1 MRGRRVIGRDAM
13 PVLPEDQTAE
23 LGQDMQSYIAFL
35 EKYYPD
41 EVLRVT
47 KEVDPIFEVTAI
59 LWALENQRRYPLV
72 VFENIKG
79 SDMPCV
85 TNVHASFPRLAAA
98 IGLDP
103 ASSVR
108 DFIFEYMKKEAQP
121 IDPKLVETGPVK
133 DVVLTGDD
141 VDVTKLPTLKYHE
154 LDGGQ
159 VDPGFED
166 YRGRYLTL
174 AYDVM
179 KDPDNGIPNV
189 GIYRL
194 QVKSKN
200 KFGIQISETAH
211 GHYIMQKNLRRGQPT
226 EMAAVVGMHPGIEL
240 GCLSFTSFDVDE
252 WTIAGAM
259 LGEPLQMV
267 KCETID
273 VEVPAFAEIVLECE
287 IHPDE
292 REPEAPF
299 GEYPGTYGP
308 ERINPVVYVKAI
320 TMRKNA
326 HYHSSFVG
334 HADNLLLSGVT
345 RNSSIYNTCRIASG
359 AVKSVY
365 VPLSGRCRYIC
376 FVQMEKLIEGDPK
389 NAAMAAFTADP
400 FLKYVIVVDD
410 DVDIM
415 NDSDVLHAIATRV
428 RWDTDTFVVTH
439 ARGSPLDPASYDP
452 AGGSHVVTKVGID
465 ATRKANYPLEISTPG
480 VDDIDLSE
488 YFGDAWKKVR
498 QD

>member
-1 MRGRRVIGRDAM
+1 M
-13 PVLPEDQTAE
+13 PFLSADQKAE
-23 LGQDMQSYIAFL
+23 LGQDLQSYIAFL
-35 EKYYPD
+35 EKHYPD
-41 EVLRVT
+41 EVLRVS
-47 KEVDPIFEVTAI
+47 KEVDPIFEVTSV

-72 VFENIKG
+72 IFENVKG
-79 SDMPCV
+79 SDIPCV

-103 ASSVR
+103 KSTVR
-108 DFIFEYMKKEAQP
+108 DFIFDYMDKESGP
-121 IDPKLVETGPVK
+121 IPPKLVDTGPVK
-133 DVVLTGDD
+133 DVILTGDD

-159 VDPGFED
+159 VDPGFEHMQ
-166 YRGRYLTL
+166 GRYLTL

-179 KDPDNGIPNV
+179 KDPDNGVPNV
-189 GIYRL
+189 GVYRL

-211 GHYIMQKNLRRGQPT
+211 GHYIMQKNLKAGRPT
-226 EMAAVVGMHPGIEL
+226 EMAAVVGMHPAVEL

-273 VEVPAFAEIVLECE
+273 VEVPAWAEMVLECE
-287 IHPDE
+287 IHPNE

-308 ERINPVVYVKAI
+308 ERNNPVVYVKAI
-320 TMRKNA
+320 TMRENA
-326 HYHSSFVG
+326 HYQSSFVG

-428 RWDTDTFVVTH
+428 RWDHDAFVVTH
-439 ARGSPLDPASYDP
+439 SRGSPLDPASYDP

-465 ATRKANYPLEISTPG
+465 ATRKANYPLEINTPG
-480 VDDIDLSE
+480 IDKVDLSD
-488 YFGDAWKKVR
+488 YFGQAWEKVR